1 MNGQR
6 HVHLTARRLRLVRL
20 QTPRPSHVF
29 LDFTYNHMQATPTR
43 SQNVAEFIKGLSTY
57 TIVLF
62 FEQRN
67 ISISVTNL
75 NESCIDN
82 YIRTINKPFQL
93 NYTDPV
99 R

>member
-20 QTPRPSHVF
+20 QTARPSHVF

-57 TIVLF
+57 T
-62 FEQRN
+62 
-67 ISISVTNL
+67 NL